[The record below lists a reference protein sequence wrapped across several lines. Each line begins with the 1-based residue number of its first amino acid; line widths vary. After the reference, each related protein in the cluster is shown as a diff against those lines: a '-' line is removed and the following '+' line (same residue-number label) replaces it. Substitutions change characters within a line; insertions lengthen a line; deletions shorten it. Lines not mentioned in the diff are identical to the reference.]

1 MKTFISEG
9 CLRLFLRGVMS
20 LIPAVLFFLIL
31 FSPTAMVA
39 QNPENI
45 SEMTVSSV
53 QTSDLSD
60 SLAQVS
66 TGLDT
71 VWMLLAAMLV
81 FFMQPGFAMVEAGFA
96 RCKNTAN
103 ILMKNLVD
111 FMVGSILFWIVGFGL
126 MFGPGGFVGTPHWCD
141 LEFMDSIISNGLP
154 IEGFLIFQTVFCAT
168 SATIVSGAM
177 AERTKFSMYMIY
189 TIVIS
194 VLIYPVSGHWTWGG
208 GWLSNAAEG
217 SFMGD
222 LFGISFHDFAGSAVV
237 HSVGGWIALVGAAI
251 LGPRVGK
258 YTHDGKPKAIPGHNL
273 TLACLGV
280 FILWFGWFGFNPG
293 SQLAASGEADR
304 IAISHVFLTTNLAAC
319 TGGIMALLVTWIKY
333 GKPSLSFTLNG
344 ILAGLVGVT
353 AGCDLVS
360 PLGAAVIGAICGTV
374 MIFSV
379 EFIERKLKID
389 DPVGASSVHGVCG
402 ALGTILTGLL
412 ATSDGLLYG
421 GGWGFLGAQVFGVI
435 VVGLWAA
442 GVGFVVFK
450 LLDKIFGLRVSKRIE
465 EEGLDIYEHG
475 ESAYNK

>member
-20 LIPAVLFFLIL
+20 LIPVVLFFLIL
-31 FSPTAMVA
+31 FSPTVMVA

-45 SEMTVSSV
+45 SGITVSSV
-53 QTSDLSD
+53 QASDLLD